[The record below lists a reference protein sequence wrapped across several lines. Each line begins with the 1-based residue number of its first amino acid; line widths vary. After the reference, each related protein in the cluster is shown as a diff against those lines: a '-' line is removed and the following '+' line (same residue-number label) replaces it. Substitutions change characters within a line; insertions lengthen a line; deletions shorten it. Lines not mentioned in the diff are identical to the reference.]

1 MEIRIIEVLLYVYI
15 YIYIYIYTVYIYICL
30 SYNTGKSALP
40 DIYARCPRACNTR
53 GQVCIYQTKHEC
65 LCYN

>member
-1 MEIRIIEVLLYVYI
+1 MISYQSLLLSTIVLNDIYI
-15 YIYIYIYTVYIYICL
+15 YIYIYIYICN

-40 DIYARCPRACNTR
+40 DIYARCLRARSAR
-53 GQVCIYQTKHEC
+53 GRVRIYQAKHEC